1 MSADPHDPKFLK
13 WLRSL
18 EQRQELVIRYA
29 LRAHFPMMRADRENT
44 LRVDELRD
52 EMQLDEDR
60 LAMILADARI
70 VAKDIEKVI
79 GEAPAGRNTT

>member
-1 MSADPHDPKFLK
+1 MA

-18 EQRQELVIRYA
+18 EPRQELVIRYA
-29 LRAHFPMMRADRENT
+29 LRAHFPTMRADRENT

-60 LAMILADARI
+60 LAMI
-70 VAKDIEKVI
+70 IEKVI
-79 GEAPAGRNTT
+79 GETPPERKTTERIGKRHR